1 MSELLEGR
9 KLFFEPNTYIYTQLI
24 KFQENPY
31 HRHDFIEFAYVISG
45 SATHLLN
52 GAETKL
58 QPRSAFLL
66 VYKDEHAYKEPNDR
80 FMHRDILIDD
90 SFFRKIC
97 NFYSRTLY
105 EEIIEKKLNLSFSI
119 GTEELTKLES
129 LAAQFELRNDKN
141 KVIIQKQIC
150 IEILG
155 LILINNSGH
164 ENRKSWVSR
173 LIIFL
178 SSPEYVGESLNDILD
193 KNFPY
198 SREYMCRTF
207 KEMTGMTMTEYFNL
221 NKMKYADT
229 LIKSGDYTNEE
240 VQEIVNIKNT
250 SYFYRLYK
258 KTFGKTSRQ
267 NKN

>member
-1 MSELLEGR
+1 MSTLLEGK
-9 KLFFEPNTYIYTQLI
+9 KLFFEPNTNIYTQLI
-24 KFQENPY
+24 KFQDNPC

-45 SATHLLN
+45 NATHVLN
-52 GAETKL
+52 GQETRL
-58 QPRSAFLL
+58 QTRSAILL
-66 VYKDEHAYKEPNDR
+66 VYKDEHAYINPNEK

-90 SFFRKIC
+90 GFFKKIC
-97 NFYSRTLY
+97 NFYSHTLY
-105 EEIIEKKLNLSFSI
+105 EEIINKKLNLSFSI

-129 LAAQFELRNDKN
+129 LSSQFELRNDKN
-141 KVIIQKQIC
+141 KMIIQKQIC
-150 IEILG
+150 TEIIG
-155 LILINNSGH
+155 LILLNNSGH
-164 ENRKSWVSR
+164 ENRKNWVSR

-198 SREYMCRTF
+198 SREYMCRVF

-221 NKMKYADT
+221 NKMKYADA

-250 SYFYRLYK
+250 AYFYRLYK